1 MKKKAKKKTKE
12 QQNPRN
18 KSAKITKLP
27 VKNKSSKRIK
37 KEGILSKI
45 DRFFKEAKTELTK
58 VKWPTQ
64 KELIASTIAVII
76 ICLVFAFFLGVV
88 DIGIVKILKF
98 IIK

>member
-1 MKKKAKKKTKE
+1 MKKKAKKIKD
-12 QQNPRN
+12 QQNSRN
-18 KSAKITKLP
+18 KSAKVTKLP
-27 VKNKSSKRIK
+27 VKNRSSKRTK

-45 DRFFKEAKTELTK
+45 NRFFKEAKTELTK

-76 ICLVFAFFLGVV
+76 ICLVFASFLGIV
-88 DIGIVKILKF
+88 DIGIVKMLKF